1 MQNLIYPISRIH
13 NDGNEK
19 SFKLLGVHFDEYLS
33 FEEHTNN
40 LSSKISK
47 SLFCMNRLKNFV
59 TPAALKMLYYAMV
72 HSHLNYCINVYS
84 CAYPTTLNRLKL
96 KQKEAIRIISKAG
109 YRDHTNPLFK
119 QSGILPL
126 ENLVKYSNLKFMHK
140 YTHNKLPF
148 SFGETWITNRARNP
162 NLELRNADDLY
173 IPPHHF
179 STTKRFPL
187 FSFLRIWNKEPV
199 SKFNPSLR
207 IYLKSVKSAMLNAIV
222 V

>member
-1 MQNLIYPISRIH
+1 MAPRCRCCKGII
-13 NDGNEK
+13 
-19 SFKLLGVHFDEYLS
+19 
-33 FEEHTNN
+33 
-40 LSSKISK
+40 
-47 SLFCMNRLKNFV
+47 LFLQFNIKKFV

-72 HSHLNYCINVYS
+72 HSHLNYCINAYS

-126 ENLVKYSNLKFMHK
+126 EKLVKYSNLKFMHK
-140 YTHNKLPF
+140 YTHSKLPF
-148 SFGETWITNRARNP
+148 SFSETWITNRARNP
-162 NLELRNADDLY
+162 NLEL
-173 IPPHHF
+173 PPHHF

-187 FSFLRIWNKEPV
+187 FSFPRIWNEEPA
-199 SKFNPSLR
+199 SKFNPSLQV
-207 IYLKSVKSAMLNAIV
+207 YLKSVKSAMLNAIV